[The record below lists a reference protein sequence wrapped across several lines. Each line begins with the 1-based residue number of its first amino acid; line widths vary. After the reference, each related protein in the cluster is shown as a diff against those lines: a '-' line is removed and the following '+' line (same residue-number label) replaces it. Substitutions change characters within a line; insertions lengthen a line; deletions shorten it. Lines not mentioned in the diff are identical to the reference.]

1 MGPLVNLT
9 DDVEVEDELEED
21 HQEQIEDEKTK
32 KIPLVSDYFK
42 SFKSYLKDNFDKKL
56 EKWDIQKVG
65 QVIDEFKQNAKNLMP
80 DQTQIKQIKQSAEE
94 LGAVLKDRWDQ
105 LDFKEGKKK
114 VDKLAKTVIKALN
127 KAKDAVGEEFAP
139 DKEIW
144 SQRIFRI
151 QEGFQTKWQK
161 VMDKFAKKE
170 EKESSEDRNNNST
183 CDKKSETKEKNKK
196 KSEFKPDKKT
206 KNKKNKQE
214 TVRTTEKK
222 KNYTSWSSP
231 SSKTE
236 NASWIFSRAKNR
248 DESRKKTVKS

>member
-1 MGPLVNLT
+1 MG
-9 DDVEVEDELEED
+9 
-21 HQEQIEDEKTK
+21 
-32 KIPLVSDYFK
+32 
-42 SFKSYLKDNFDKKL
+42 
-56 EKWDIQKVG
+56 
-65 QVIDEFKQNAKNLMP
+65 
-80 DQTQIKQIKQSAEE
+80 
-94 LGAVLKDRWDQ
+94 
-105 LDFKEGKKK
+105 
-114 VDKLAKTVIKALN
+114 KLAKTVIKALN

-170 EKESSEDRNNNST
+170 EKDASEDRNNNST
-183 CDKKSETKEKNKK
+183 CDNKSETKDKNKK
-196 KSEFKPDKKT
+196 KSEFKPDKKI

-248 DESRKKTVKS
+248 DESRKKTVKSDWLFDRAHS

>member
-1 MGPLVNLT
+1 MG
-9 DDVEVEDELEED
+9 
-21 HQEQIEDEKTK
+21 EKR
-32 KIPLVSDYFK
+32 
-42 SFKSYLKDNFDKKL
+42 
-56 EKWDIQKVG
+56 DIKKVG

-105 LDFKEGKKK
+105 LDFKEKKK

-161 VMDKFAKKE
+161 VMDKFAKK
-170 EKESSEDRNNNST
+170 
-183 CDKKSETKEKNKK
+183 KEKKMQ
-196 KSEFKPDKKT
+196 KKT
-206 KNKKNKQE
+206 E
-214 TVRTTEKK
+214 
-222 KNYTSWSSP
+222 
-231 SSKTE
+231 
-236 NASWIFSRAKNR
+236 II
-248 DESRKKTVKS
+248 